1 MITTN
6 FSTSTATILVNN
18 TTFVLSLNQYKTDEV
33 QAAIKA
39 FKEDQDSNLE
49 LLLAVLTKT
58 QDAIEEEVIM
68 DTFVHDLKRDKY
80 FFKEDT
86 NRRFELPSLLVD
98 YLEEIIEKAGN
109 TDIAKPIINMFKKLV
124 KNPFY
129 SISFAYS
136 AMEAILN
143 DYNDQELNYKLLNS
157 GYAVEVAYDNSSKHV
172 FTLTEDGKIVAYKS
186 ALFKNHKFD
195 TTTGERIPRFPVSY
209 DEELGYKIVDY
220 PATAEGYKIFFT
232 GKKYNELQQVGK
244 ETFFNVGQVV
254 NQSCGQPGFEKEHTS
269 VRFYGFEQ
277 VKNAKIERGYD
288 EVMWVKVLIDPVTI
302 TSFGAR
308 MDNISSPIFMI
319 TEFSKAPSE
328 NTIDVTK
335 LDEASKAYVDKFI
348 NESKESI
355 EAYYNSVKAKISDWE
370 SL

>member
-1 MITTN
+1 
-6 FSTSTATILVNN
+6 
-18 TTFVLSLNQYKTDEV
+18 
-33 QAAIKA
+33 
-39 FKEDQDSNLE
+39 
-49 LLLAVLTKT
+49 
-58 QDAIEEEVIM
+58 
-68 DTFVHDLKRDKY
+68 
-80 FFKEDT
+80 
-86 NRRFELPSLLVD
+86 
-98 YLEEIIEKAGN
+98 
-109 TDIAKPIINMFKKLV
+109 
-124 KNPFY
+124 
-129 SISFAYS
+129 
-136 AMEAILN
+136 MEAILN

-328 NTIDVTK
+328 NTIDVTI